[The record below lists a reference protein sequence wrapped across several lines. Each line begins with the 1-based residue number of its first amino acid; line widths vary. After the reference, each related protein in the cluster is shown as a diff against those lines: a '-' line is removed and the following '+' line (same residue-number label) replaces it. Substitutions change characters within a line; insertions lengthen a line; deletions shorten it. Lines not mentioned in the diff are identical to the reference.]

1 MRYFI
6 ISILIAGGLIFP
18 AGCSD
23 SQRYDYDNQYDSELI
38 DSDYESI
45 SRDIETPEKEELP
58 VLDANST
65 LKDYLSYAALNNASL
80 KSAFQ
85 SWRAGL
91 EQIPQAE
98 ALPDPQFTY
107 SYYIQEVETRVGPQE
122 HKLGIMQ
129 KFPWF
134 GKIEARTDAAAASA
148 RVAREEYRTQKL
160 EVFRRVK
167 STYAEYAYLHKA
179 IDIARENLQLLEHFE
194 EVART
199 QYRAAAATHPDVI
212 RAQIETAKIRDTL
225 ESLEQ
230 LQPAIAAELNAA
242 LNRPSGADLPKP
254 QPLNPV
260 KEKIDDREL
269 LSMVK
274 NLNPELRAINERI
287 IEAEQKVELARK
299 RRYPDIGAGVSWT
312 QTGDAVN
319 PGVSDS
325 GTDPVMLTFA
335 MNLPLWT
342 DSYSAGERQAEAR
355 VRQRRFEKTE
365 KENVLSAKAQKTLYK
380 FEDSRRKLELYGD
393 ILVPK
398 TEDLLAASETA
409 YSGGQVDFLSLIDA
423 QRKLLSYRLKYQQ
436 SLRDNIQNYAGL
448 EMLTGGEISSGE
460 DN

>member
-365 KENVLSAKAQKTLYK
+365 KENVLSAKAGTL
-380 FEDSRRKLELYGD
+380 R
-393 ILVPK
+393 
-398 TEDLLAASETA
+398 
-409 YSGGQVDFLSLIDA
+409 
-423 QRKLLSYRLKYQQ
+423 
-436 SLRDNIQNYAGL
+436 
-448 EMLTGGEISSGE
+448 
-460 DN
+460 